1 MLVDEVAAEGLV
13 SLAFAVAGFVV
24 EEGELGQGFGNVGQA
39 DFVRVLDVVKKV
51 GFGAGAI

>member
-13 SLAFAVAGFVV
+13 SLVFAVAGFVV

-39 DFVRVLDVVKKV
+39 DLVRVLDVVKKV
-51 GFGAGAI
+51 VFGAGAI